1 MWKRAASPSPITY
14 RLEGNG
20 WILKDGKY
28 QIKWYDGDQVPR
40 VLDQVLGHD
49 VLDEDGDDNDEH
61 LVADDS
67 DDNEEYDDNEADQS
81 DM

>member
-1 MWKRAASPSPITY
+1 MEKSCFSLTHSI

-28 QIKWYDGDQVPR
+28 KINGVMVTRFLESWVR
-40 VLDQVLGHD
+40 CLGHD
-49 VLDEDGDDNDEH
+49 VLDEDADDNDEH

-67 DDNEEYDDNEADQS
+67 DDNEEYDDDEADQS
-81 DM
+81 DL